1 MHFEYT
7 KTTPQDLSTYTACLD
22 NPEFSEMLYRGEHV
36 NLKKYLSDSPGDYKF
51 VGHLV
56 TPAERK
62 PIGFA
67 HFYGRENNVFNY
79 LGGIVPE
86 YFNSGVGL
94 YASVGVLSTFFS
106 IVPNASI
113 ITGIYKFNDRSLK
126 VDLALGFVLERETDE
141 KWILSLNPINFQNAF
156 TDKIRQRI
164 TFSYLG

>member
-7 KTTPQDLSTYTACLD
+7 KTTPLDIDIYTTCLN
-22 NPEFSEMLYRGEHV
+22 NPEFSEMLYKGEHV
-36 NLKKYLSDSPGDYKF
+36 SLRKYLSNTPGDYKF
-51 VGHLV
+51 VGHIV
-56 TPAERK
+56 TPSERK

-67 HFYGRENNVFNY
+67 HFYGRGNSIFNY

-94 YASVGVLSTFFS
+94 YASVGMLSTFFN

-113 ITGIYKFNDRSLK
+113 ITGIYKFNERSLK
-126 VDLALGFVLERETDE
+126 VDLALGFILERETEE
-141 KWILSLNPINFQNAF
+141 KWILSLKPSGFQNAF
-156 TDKIRQRI
+156 TDKILRRI

>member
-1 MHFEYT
+1 MHLEYT
-7 KTTPQDLSTYTACLD
+7 KTTQQDLNTYTACLD
-22 NPEFSEMLYRGEHV
+22 NPEFSEMLYRGELV
-36 NLKKYLSDSPGDYKF
+36 NLKKYLSDSQGDYKF

-67 HFYGRENNVFNY
+67 HFYRRENNVFNY
-79 LGGIVPE
+79 LGGIVP
-86 YFNSGVGL
+86 YFFNSGVGL

-113 ITGIYKFNDRSLK
+113 ITGIYKFNERSLK
-126 VDLALGFVLERETDE
+126 VDLALGFVLERETEE

-156 TDKIRQRI
+156 TDKVRQRI
-164 TFSYLG
+164 TFSYIG